1 MNICALKCESPSI
14 SIKVSLAILVHI
26 YRSVCLIDSDWI
38 YFVSS
43 ARVWVY
49 VHYHTCAFMGVIRN
63 VGLQWHTCQSTTSHV
78 SSLLPHCLHS
88 VSLSHCTLL
97 PAPGHLVHRLPSIL
111 FHWHSRS
118 ASPFL
123 AFTWVLEIQA
133 QVFMLTQQG
142 RYHLPNS
149 SAPRFGLKYQPFIV
163 FHLLA
168 VTTESTSLNYFKHEK
183 RQNRWSQELNQNDK
197 TSI

>member
-1 MNICALKCESPSI
+1 MWACNGTHVRVQLPMSVLCFHIVYIQCL
-14 SIKVSLAILVHI
+14 SLIAP
-26 YRSVCLIDSDWI
+26 Y
-38 YFVSS
+38 
-43 ARVWVY
+43 
-49 VHYHTCAFMGVIRN
+49 
-63 VGLQWHTCQSTTSHV
+63 
-78 SSLLPHCLHS
+78 CLHQAIWS
-88 VSLSHCTLL
+88 T
-97 PAPGHLVHRLPSIL
+97 HRLPSIL

-118 ASPFL
+118 SSPFL

-183 RQNRWSQELNQNDK
+183 RQNRWSQELNQNNK